1 MTARDS
7 RRRDVVVV
15 CGSAGGVEALK
26 ALVAGLPPDL
36 PATVLVGLHVPP
48 TSRSMLADIL
58 DRAGPLSAVGAKD
71 GMTLEHGQ
79 VIVAHP
85 DAHLL
90 LVDGAVT
97 LGPGAREN
105 GHRPS
110 HDAMMRSAA
119 LAHGPQ
125 VIGVVLTGLLD
136 DGAAGLACIER
147 YGGLCIVQDPD
158 DADFPSMPRHALAA
172 VPSARCLPLAELPG
186 EVARAVTEQAPEGPG
201 VPEDVRIRDE
211 VELTSALG
219 QSPTMP
225 DGTPAGEP
233 SGYACP
239 DCHGV
244 LNTIP
249 GEAVLR
255 FRCRTGHAWT
265 ADSLVAS
272 QSGSLEEALWTALRV
287 LEERVDISIRLADLA
302 LLNDRPWS
310 EGHFRDRAV
319 EATRSADAIRA
330 MLQHP
335 PDEGPLAPVH
345 DLAL

>member
-1 MTARDS
+1 MTTPDA
-7 RRRDVVVV
+7 RRDLVVVG
-15 CGSAGGVEALK
+15 GSAGGVEALK

-36 PATVLVGLHVPP
+36 PATVLVALHVPA

-58 DRAGPLSAVGAKD
+58 DRAGPLPAVPAQD
-71 GMTLEHGQ
+71 GMRLEPGRI
-79 VIVAHP
+79 IVAHP

-90 LVDGAVT
+90 VLDGMIT

-119 LAHGPQ
+119 LAHGPS

-136 DGAAGLACIER
+136 DGATGLLCIER

-158 DADFPSMPRHALAA
+158 DADFDSMPRHALAA
-172 VPSARCLPLAELPG
+172 VPSARCVPLAELAG
-186 EVARAVTEQAPEGPG
+186 EVARAVTEQAPDSPD

-225 DGTPAGEP
+225 DGSPAGEP

-249 GEAVLR
+249 DEGVLR

-272 QSGSLEEALWTALRV
+272 QSDSLEEALWTALRV
-287 LEERVDISIRLADLA
+287 LEERVDISCRLADLA
-302 LLNDRPWS
+302 VQNDRPWS
-310 EGHFRDRAV
+310 EGIFRDRAA
-319 EATRSADAIRA
+319 EASRSADTIRG